1 MGRPKKAI
9 DPEQVRSLARLG
21 CTWDEIASVLA
32 IARGTFSARMKEKK
46 YRDAYDRGIAEGN
59 TSLRRAQYDSAV
71 GGNATMMIWVGKNR
85 LGQTDRVETKN
96 ETTVHDDSN
105 AIEKL
110 TGAVDRLASR
120 SGSGDGSAGSE
131 SGRG

>member
-9 DPEQVRSLARLG
+9 DSELLRSLARLG
-21 CTWDEIASVLA
+21 CTWDEIAAVLQ

-96 ETTVHDDSN
+96 ETTIHDDSN
-105 AIEKL
+105 ALDKL

-120 SGSGDGSAGSE
+120 SGSDGSA
-131 SGRG
+131 SGTKSNRG

>member
-85 LGQTDRVETKN
+85 LNQTDRVETHN
-96 ETTVHDDSN
+96 ETTIHDDSN
-105 AIEKL
+105 ALDKL

-120 SGSGDGSAGSE
+120 SGSGDGASGAE